1 MTTESTNNS
10 TAPAPK
16 KSNKKMFVLIS
27 LALVLIFGAN
37 HLTLQ
42 VGYATLGI
50 SASDSTIV
58 ITPNSDTSMSVIR
71 VEADTTKKD
80 TVK

>member
-10 TAPAPK
+10 AAPAPK
-16 KSNKKMFVLIS
+16 KSNKKIFAVIS
-27 LALVLIFGAN
+27 LVLVLIFGTN
-37 HLTLQ
+37 HFTLQ
-42 VGYATLGI
+42 VGYDALGI
-50 SASDSTIV
+50 SASDSAIV
-58 ITPNSDTSMSVIR
+58 ITTNSDTSMSVIR